1 MAITLDATIAGVTLP
16 DGLRWSDEFDWTP
29 LAQTVEYSLTGAL
42 IVERAVRQ
50 AGRPIT
56 LIGGKDF
63 VWITRAAL
71 LTLKELLDTDDTL
84 QLTLHDSRT
93 FTVIPAPEPLTAYQL
108 PRVLDSGFANP
119 GSDAWYVIDTL
130 KLITV

>member
-29 LAQTVEYSLTGAL
+29 LAQSTEYSLTGAL
-42 IVERAVRQ
+42 IVQRAMRQ

-63 VWITRAAL
+63 AWITRAAL
-71 LTLKELLDTDDTL
+71 LILKDLLDADDTL
-84 QLTLHDSRT
+84 RLTLHDART
-93 FTVIPAPEPLTAYQL
+93 FSVIPAAEPLAAYPL
-108 PRVLDSGFANP
+108 PRVKDSGYADP
-119 GSDAWYVIDTL
+119 GPDDWYVIDTL
-130 KLITV
+130 KLITI